1 VAWLLVA
8 LCSPEVARA
17 DCIGRPT
24 DPGGAA
30 GYSYDTAASKLSYA
44 TTRAKVFYATSG
56 PNAPALASTR
66 ADGVPDA
73 VGLAGDVAEEA
84 LVRYEQ
90 MGFQKPVPDTCP
102 SNGGDGRLDIYL
114 VKFANADGTAEVES
128 CTGHACSTWLLCD
141 ATFVGRGYADV
152 TEGFRTV
159 IPHEVFHA
167 VQNAYDG
174 VTIDR
179 FWAEGT
185 AQWAMKTLHPELMDL
200 ERHLVAF
207 FSVSSRSIDVPPLG
221 LDYLYGTAVWPV
233 FLTQRYD
240 ATLVRSVLEQEVN
253 GTGSLAAVDTALAA
267 HSSSLATEFPLFVAW
282 NACTKDR
289 SGTGGYASASTYPS
303 INAPQELSTAAQA
316 ITTGFS
322 NFTYHLAVTASSHVT
337 IDTDRTRNAALLVP
351 LEGGKCR
358 LDKVAALPANVQGE
372 ALVVVSGVTAQK
384 NDAPFTLTVAAGS
397 VVGGTGSGGGSGGG
411 GTGGCAAGR
420 SRGPLDGPS
429 RVASLFVAAFS
440 LLYARRRRI
449 EASRREPNRR
459 AHRPRPGPCSPGR

>member
-1 VAWLLVA
+1 MTLSRRLPIAAGMLVA
-8 LCSPEVARA
+8 LSLPAAARA
-17 DCIGRPT
+17 DCLGRPT

-30 GYSYDTAASKLSYA
+30 GYSYDTAAAVMSYA

-56 PNAPALASTR
+56 PNAPSLASTR

-90 MGFQKPVPDTCP
+90 LGFLKPIPDTCP

-128 CTGHACSTWLLCD
+128 CTGHTCSTWLLCD
-141 ATFVGRGYADV
+141 ATLRTYANV

-174 VTIDR
+174 VSIDR

-185 AQWAMKTLHPELMDL
+185 AQWAMKMLHPELMDL
-200 ERHLVAF
+200 ENHLVAF
-207 FSVSSRSIDVPPLG
+207 FSVSARSIDVPPLG
-221 LDYLYGTAVWPV
+221 LDYLYGTAVWPL

-240 ATLVRSVLEQEVN
+240 ATFVRSVLEQEVS
-253 GTGSLAAVDTALAA
+253 GTGSFAAVGAALAQ
-267 HSSSLATEFPLFVAW
+267 HSSSLAAEFPVFVAW

-289 SGTGGYASASTYPS
+289 AGMGGYASASIYPS
-303 INAPQELSTAAQA
+303 INAPQELSVTAQA

-322 NFTYHLAVTASSHVT
+322 NFTYHLAVSAPSHVA
-337 IDTDRTRNAALLVP
+337 IDTDRTRNGALLVP
-351 LEGGKCR
+351 LEAGTCR
-358 LDKVAALPANVQGE
+358 LDKVATLPANVQSE
-372 ALVVVSGVTAQK
+372 ALVVVSGVTVKK
-384 NDAPFTLTVAAGS
+384 NDAPFTLMVAAGS
-397 VVGGTGSGGGSGGG
+397 VGGGMGSAGPGSGGGR
-411 GTGGCAAGR
+411 CAVGVA
-420 SRGPLDGPS
+420 RGPLDATS
-429 RVASLFVAAFS
+429 TMAALVAAA
-440 LLYARRRRI
+440 LATRRRRR
-449 EASRREPNRR
+449 S
-459 AHRPRPGPCSPGR
+459 C